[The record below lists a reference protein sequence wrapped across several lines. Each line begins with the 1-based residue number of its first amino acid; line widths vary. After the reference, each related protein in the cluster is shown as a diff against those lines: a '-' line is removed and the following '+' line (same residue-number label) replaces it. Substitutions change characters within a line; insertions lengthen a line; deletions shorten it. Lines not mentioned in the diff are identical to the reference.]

1 MFFKNLW
8 NGKRKKLVKNVD
20 TIVDETLFRTDDILN
35 ARKEIID
42 QFDELV
48 SALSL
53 YDEEL
58 TNIAA
63 EINKSRSRMAALS
76 YTKSK
81 EEA

>member
-1 MFFKNLW
+1 MFFRNLW

-20 TIVDETLFRTDDILN
+20 TIVAETLFRTDDILN

-48 SALSL
+48 SALSM
-53 YDEEL
+53 YDAEL

>member
-1 MFFKNLW
+1 MYFRNLW

-20 TIVDETLFRTDDILN
+20 AIVDETLFRTDDILN

-53 YDEEL
+53 YDAEL
-58 TNIAA
+58 TNIAF
-63 EINKSRSRMAALS
+63 EIDKSRSRMAALS
-76 YTKSK
+76 YTKAK
-81 EEA
+81 EET

>member
-1 MFFKNLW
+1 MYFRNLW

-53 YDEEL
+53 YDAEL
-58 TNIAA
+58 TSISV
-63 EINKSRSRMAALS
+63 EIDKSRSRMAALS

-81 EEA
+81 EA

>member
-1 MFFKNLW
+1 MFFRGLW

-20 TIVDETLFRTDDILN
+20 TIVEGTLFRTDDILN
-35 ARKEIID
+35 ARKDIID

-48 SALSL
+48 SALSM
-53 YDEEL
+53 YDAEL
-58 TNIAA
+58 TNIAV
-63 EINKSRSRMAALS
+63 EIDKSRSRMAALS

>member
-1 MFFKNLW
+1 MYFRNLW

-48 SALSL
+48 SALSM
-53 YDEEL
+53 YDAEL
-58 TNIAA
+58 TNIAV
-63 EINKSRSRMAALS
+63 EIDKSRSRMAALS

-81 EEA
+81 EET

>member
-1 MFFKNLW
+1 MFFRGLW

-20 TIVDETLFRTDDILN
+20 TIVEGTLFRTDDILD
-35 ARKEIID
+35 ARQEIID

-48 SALSL
+48 SALSM
-53 YDEEL
+53 YDAEL
-58 TNIAA
+58 TNIAV
-63 EINKSRSRMAALS
+63 EIDKSRSRMAALS

>member
-1 MFFKNLW
+1 MFFRNLW

-35 ARKEIID
+35 ARKEIIE

-48 SALSL
+48 SVLSL

-63 EINKSRSRMAALS
+63 EINKNRSIMAALS